1 MLKLDDF
8 FHLPE
13 LPMFLEQLLHDEP
26 GLTVVAG
33 LDPRPLATSPGG
45 VLASG
50 RSAML
55 RVLLRSFFDTYPGAT
70 ATVITDDKAFI
81 RIPNHLKRHIKLALV
96 KPGDSYAD
104 IITRAMQRRPDMLVI
119 DRLCDQTTSAALDAA
134 HQGMRVVSQVDTIF
148 RGASVAQYLLDLGAT
163 TAQLGSLRWVV
174 AVQRLQTL
182 CPVCKQPVAPSDGQ
196 QAFLRRYAL
205 EHEATLHHAPG
216 CAACGFT
223 GRQHEVTA
231 FDIFHAAAG
240 VPDLFEQPSMLSI
253 EEYLA
258 RLAAQ
263 GFLPLDDAMH
273 AASDDL
279 RRTYQLLSASER
291 ALTDANA
298 TLERK
303 LAELEAANRVLQQ
316 RTTALISLQEMSH
329 ALISSAALDD
339 LVQRVCRL
347 ACDLGGADRAILYL
361 TRAEG
366 AAEVLAVSGWDAA
379 LVHQQIAPELMCST
393 NADGQPEVFDDW
405 PPGIPPRH
413 ADVEGVALRAGLCIP
428 LVAEGRQVGMMI
440 VHSTRKARF
449 APGEVALLRSFANQA
464 ALSIQRAQL
473 IEQLR
478 EKIMQLEAAQAEIV
492 AKERLEHELEL
503 ARQVQ
508 QSVLPRTF
516 PPLPGYTFAACNQ
529 PARQVGGDFYD
540 IFTLDASRFGIVIAD
555 VSGKGM
561 PAALYMALSR
571 SLLLAEARREP
582 SPREVLINVNRLLR
596 ELGDPKMFVTVFYGV
611 VDTAARRLCYARAGH
626 DYPLLLRDGMAYP
639 LGGIGMLLGFFGDDE
654 LRLSEEQLDLA
665 AGDKLVLYT
674 DGLMDMLNERDQRFD
689 LEQLTVVIR
698 SHAHEP
704 AEALCSGTFADL
716 AAYQGAAEQYD
727 DMTMLVMAV
736 Q

>member
-13 LPMFLEQLLHDEP
+13 LATLMEQLLHDES

-33 LDPRPLATSPGG
+33 LDPRPLATSTGG

-55 RVLLRSFFDTYPGAT
+55 RVLLRSFFDTYPRAT
-70 ATVITDDKAFI
+70 ATIVADDKAFI
-81 RIPNHLKRHIKLALV
+81 RIPNHLKRRIKLVLV
-96 KPGDSYAD
+96 PPGDSYAD
-104 IITRAMQRRPDMLVI
+104 MIASIAQRRPDMLVI
-119 DRLCDQTTSAALDAA
+119 DRLCDQTTAAALNAA
-134 HQGMRVVSQVDTIF
+134 REGVRVLSQIDTIF
-148 RGASVAQYLLDLGAT
+148 RGAGVARHLLDFGAT
-163 TAQLGSLRWVV
+163 TEQLGALRWVM
-174 AVQRLQTL
+174 AVQRFQTL
-182 CPVCKQPVAPSDGQ
+182 CSVCKQPITPSAGQ

-205 EHEATLHHAPG
+205 KQATLFHAPG
-216 CAACGFT
+216 CTACGYT
-223 GRQHEVTA
+223 GRQNEVTA
-231 FDIFHAAAG
+231 FDIFRADLAG
-240 VPDLFEQPSMLSI
+240 PDLLEQPSMLPI

-263 GFLPLDDAMH
+263 GLLPLDDAMRV
-273 AASDDL
+273 ASEDL

-291 ALTDANA
+291 ALTDANT

-303 LAELEAANRVLQQ
+303 LAELKSANRVLQQ
-316 RTTALISLQEMSH
+316 RTAALISLQEIGQ
-329 ALISSAALDD
+329 ALITSTEFDD

-347 ACDLGGADRAILYL
+347 ACELGGGDRAILYL
-361 TRAEG
+361 THAEG
-366 AAEVLAVSGWDAA
+366 AAEVLAVSGWSPA
-379 LVHQQIAPELMCST
+379 LVHQRVDRELLHSSAPVNEP
-393 NADGQPEVFDDW
+393 APFDGW

-473 IEQLR
+473 IDQLR
-478 EKIMQLEAAQAEIV
+478 EKIVQLEAAQAEIV

-516 PPLPGYTFAACNQ
+516 PLLPGYTFAACNQ

-540 IFTLDASRFGIVIAD
+540 IFTLDATRFGIVIAD

-582 SPREVLINVNRLLR
+582 SPREVLLNVNRLLR

-611 VDTAARRLCYARAGH
+611 VDSAARRLCYARAGH
-626 DYPLLLRDGMAYP
+626 DYPLLIRDGAAYP
-639 LGGIGMLLGFFGDDE
+639 LGGVGTLLGFFGDDE

-674 DGLMDMLNERDQRFD
+674 DGLMDILNERDQRFD
-689 LEQLTVVIR
+689 LEQLTAVIL
-698 SHAHEP
+698 SHAHES
-704 AEALCSGTFADL
+704 ADALCVETFADL

>member
-13 LPMFLEQLLHDEP
+13 LAMLMDRLLHDEP

-33 LDPRPLATSPGG
+33 LDPRPLAASPGG

-55 RVLLRSFFDTYPGAT
+55 RVLLRSFFDTFPSAT
-70 ATVITDDKAFI
+70 ATIVADDKAFI
-81 RIPNHLKRHIKLALV
+81 RIPNHLKRRIKLALV

-104 IITRAMQRRPDMLVI
+104 IIATVTRRRPDMLVI

-134 HQGMRVVSQVDTIF
+134 HGGVRVVSQVDTIF
-148 RGASVAQYLLDLGAT
+148 RGAGVARHLLDLGAT
-163 TAQLGSLRWVV
+163 PEQLGGLRWVV
-174 AVQRLQTL
+174 AVQRHQTL
-182 CPVCKQPVAPSDGQ
+182 CPVCKQPVVSNEGQ
-196 QAFLRRYAL
+196 RAFLLRYAL
-205 EHEATLHHAPG
+205 EHEAMLHHAPG

-223 GRQHEVTA
+223 GRQQEVTA
-231 FDIFHAAAG
+231 FDVFHADAG
-240 VPDLFEQPSMLSI
+240 VPDMLEQPSALPI

-273 AASDDL
+273 AATDDL

-303 LAELEAANRVLQQ
+303 LAELKSANRVLQQ
-316 RTTALISLQEMSH
+316 RTTALISLQDMSQ
-329 ALISSAALDD
+329 ALITSTALPD

-347 ACDLGGADRAILYL
+347 ACKLGDADRAILYL
-361 TRAEG
+361 THESG

-379 LVHQQIAPELMCST
+379 LLHQHIDPEAMCSVSS
-393 NADGQPEVFDDW
+393 DGMPEPFNDW

-413 ADVEGVALRAGLCIP
+413 ADVEGAELRAGLCIP
-428 LVAEGRQVGMMI
+428 LIAEGQQVGVMI
-440 VHSTRKARF
+440 VHSTRHARF
-449 APGEVALLRSFANQA
+449 APGAVALLRSLANQA

-473 IEQLR
+473 IDQLR
-478 EKIMQLEAAQAEIV
+478 EKIVQLEAAQAEIV

-516 PPLPGYTFAACNQ
+516 PMLPGYTFAACNQ

-540 IFTLDASRFGIVIAD
+540 IFTLDTNRVGIVIAD

-582 SPREVLINVNRLLR
+582 SPRRVLLNVNRLLR
-596 ELGDPKMFVTVFYGV
+596 EAWRSAHV
-611 VDTAARRLCYARAGH
+611 
-626 DYPLLLRDGMAYP
+626 RDGV
-639 LGGIGMLLGFFGDDE
+639 LWGGG
-654 LRLSEEQLDLA
+654 
-665 AGDKLVLYT
+665 
-674 DGLMDMLNERDQRFD
+674 
-689 LEQLTVVIR
+689 R
-698 SHAHEP
+698 SHASSVLRP
-704 AEALCSGTFADL
+704 CRS
-716 AAYQGAAEQYD
+716 
-727 DMTMLVMAV
+727 
-736 Q
+736 